1 MPSLQKF
8 MVLATAAA
16 GAFAASSSSDCTE
29 DITIDTINPT
39 FDCDTIDAKVTV
51 SPSLSG
57 ALQIDG
63 PKVFKKDF
71 IVSNATNLLSI
82 SSSSLQTIGG
92 EFRVEDGTLLNSIQ
106 LLKLTKINKL
116 TLQRLGQLG
125 DLRFS
130 SSGVEEA
137 STVYITDTFLS
148 DISGLNLA
156 TVDTL
161 QINNNRRLTKFN
173 SNLANI
179 TTTLV
184 LTNNGNDMQ
193 VNLTELETAQQI
205 EVSNVKSISTP
216 SLKTI
221 KNSLR
226 FETNPNL
233 ETFEAGNLTS
243 VGTSKNGGS
252 VSFINNGKLA
262 NVSFP
267 VLKTISGD
275 LTIVNNTKLDQITGF
290 PELKSV
296 ENMLLGGSF
305 SDAELPKLDDVKG
318 TINVKSTSNLTDVC
332 KFFNG
337 LKGKVVQGKVNCQ
350 GDVSEDEA
358 NDKNGLN
365 KTSGKK
371 GDSGAGS
378 PTFSTAAIFLGL
390 IAGAAQLL

>member
-1 MPSLQKF
+1 MPSLHKLL
-8 MVLATAAA
+8 VLATATV
-16 GAFAASSSSDCTE
+16 GAFAASDCTD
-29 DITIDTINPT
+29 DITIDSVNPT

-57 ALQIDG
+57 SLQIDG

-71 IVSNATNLLSI
+71 IVSNTSNLLSI

-92 EFRVEDGTLLNSIQ
+92 EFRVEDAGLLSSIQ
-106 LLKLTKINKL
+106 LQKLTKINKL
-116 TLQRLGQLG
+116 TFQRLGQLN
-125 DLRFS
+125 DLKFS
-130 SSGVEEA
+130 ASGVEQA
-137 STVYITDTFLS
+137 SSVEITDTFLS

-161 QINNNRRLTKFN
+161 SINNNKRLTMFN
-173 SNLANI
+173 SNLVNI
-179 TTTLV
+179 TTVLV

-193 VNLTELETAQQI
+193 VNLTELETAQEIQ
-205 EVSNVKSISTP
+205 VSNIKSLDTP
-216 SLKTI
+216 ALKTI
-221 KNSLR
+221 RNSLR

-233 ETFEAGNLTS
+233 ETYEAGNLTS

-252 VSFINNGKLA
+252 VSFINNAKLT

-267 VLKTISGD
+267 LLTTISGD
-275 LTIVNNTKLDQITGF
+275 LTIVNNTKINEIDGF
-290 PELKSV
+290 PQLKSV
-296 ENMLLGGSF
+296 ENMLLGGEF
-305 SDAELPKLDDVKG
+305 EDAKLPKLDDVKG

-350 GDVSEDEA
+350 GGLDKETA
-358 NDKNGLN
+358 NDQHGLN
-365 KTSGKK
+365 KTSGKN

-378 PTFSTAAIFLGL
+378 VTFSTAAIFLGL